1 MKILFENKL
10 QKYTED
16 KSILN
21 NEGKIS
27 LKKGKKINFS
37 NEVKYI
43 VPGFIDQH
51 IHGLL
56 GYDTMDNT
64 IESLVCQSK
73 GLLKEGT
80 TSFYPTTMT
89 ADLKKLDQV
98 LQTIKD
104 SISQVKGAQIL
115 GAHLEGPFINVD
127 KIGAQNPEGIVTLNV
142 KNISSLKNLDIV
154 KMVTYAPELD
164 KEYKFTKFLKDNNII
179 ASVGHSNATAK
190 EVLEAEKNG
199 LRCFTHLHN
208 GCSGYDHRNP
218 GVVSAAYISDNTH
231 KEIIADGIHIEKYT
245 LISTYKNIGSDRI
258 NLVTDAMRAKSM
270 EDGEY
275 DLGGLKVIKKGNEA
289 RLKDN
294 GSLAGSVLEMNKAV
308 KNMFEL
314 SECSLEEAFKMA
326 SYNQAK
332 LFNLK
337 TKGIIKEAY
346 DFDITCLDENLEVVE
361 VYIKGEKVYDKKS
374 N

>member
-1 MKILFENKL
+1 MKILLENIL
-10 QKYTED
+10 QNYDEEKH
-16 KSILN
+16 IFN
-21 NEGKIS
+21 NNGEIS
-27 LKKGKKINFS
+27 QKTGEKINFS
-37 NEVKYI
+37 KEVEYI

-64 IESLVCQSK
+64 EESLIQQSK

-89 ADLKKLDQV
+89 ADLKRLDSV
-98 LQTIKD
+98 LKTIKD
-104 SISQVKGAQIL
+104 SISKVKGAQIL
-115 GAHLEGPFINVD
+115 GVHLEGPFINVD
-127 KIGAQNPEGIVTLNV
+127 KIGAQNPKGIQTLNV
-142 KNISSLKNLDIV
+142 DNISSLKNLDIV

-164 KEYKFTKFLKDNNII
+164 KNYNFTKFLKENNII
-179 ASVGHSNATAK
+179 GSVGHSNASAE

-199 LRCFTHLHN
+199 LMCFTHLHN

-218 GVVSAAYISDNTH
+218 GVVTAAYISDKAH

-245 LISTYKNIGSDRI
+245 LMSTYKNIGSDKI

-289 RLKDN
+289 RLKES

-308 KNMFEL
+308 KNMKKL
-314 SECSLEEAFKMA
+314 SECTLEEAFKMA
-326 SYNQAK
+326 SYNQSQ

-337 TKGIIKEAY
+337 TKGLIKEGY
-346 DFDITCLDENLEVVE
+346 DFDITCLNKELEVVE

>member
-1 MKILFENKL
+1 MEILLENKL
-10 QKYTED
+10 QSY
-16 KSILN
+16 
-21 NEGKIS
+21 NEKNRIFNLDGKIS
-27 LKKGKKINFS
+27 LKKGKEINFS
-37 NEVKYI
+37 KEVKFI

-56 GYDTMDNT
+56 GYDTMDNS
-64 IESLVCQSK
+64 IESLKEQSM

-89 ADLKKLDQV
+89 ANLSILDSVLK
-98 LQTIKD
+98 TIKD
-104 SISQVKGAQIL
+104 SIDNVKGAQIL

-127 KIGAQNPEGIVTLNV
+127 KIGAQNPNGIQTLNV
-142 KNISSLKNLDIV
+142 ENISSLKNLDIV
-154 KMVTYAPELD
+154 KIVTYAPELD
-164 KEYKFTKFLKDNNII
+164 KDYKFTKFLKDNNIV
-179 ASVGHSNATAK
+179 ASVGHSNATT
-190 EVLEAEKNG
+190 EQVLEAEKYG

-208 GCSGYDHRNP
+208 GCSGYDHRKP
-218 GVVSAAYISDNTH
+218 GVVTGAYLSQDSY

-245 LISTYKNIGSDRI
+245 LMSTYKNIGSDKI

-270 EDGEY
+270 DDGEY
-275 DLGGLKVIKKGNEA
+275 DLGGLEVIKKGNEA
-289 RLKDN
+289 RLKES
-294 GSLAGSVLEMNKAV
+294 GALAGSVLEMNKAV
-308 KNMFEL
+308 KNMKEL

-332 LFNLK
+332 LFGLNN
-337 TKGIIKEAY
+337 KGMIKENY
-346 DFDITCLDENLEVVE
+346 DCDLTCLDDNLEVVE

>member
-1 MKILFENKL
+1 MEILLENKL
-10 QKYTED
+10 QNYKD
-16 KSILN
+16 NIFNL
-21 NEGKIS
+21 EGKIS
-27 LKKGKKINFS
+27 LKEGENIEFS
-37 NEVKYI
+37 EEVKYI

-64 IESLVCQSK
+64 LESLMVQSE

-80 TSFYPTTMT
+80 TSFFPTTMT
-89 ADLKKLDQV
+89 ADLKVLDSV
-98 LQTIKD
+98 LKTIKD
-104 SISQVKGAQIL
+104 SKSKVRGAQIL
-115 GAHLEGPFINVD
+115 GAHLEGPFINID
-127 KIGAQNPEGIVTLNV
+127 KIGAQNPEGIQTLNV
-142 KNISSLKNLDIV
+142 ENIASLKNLDIV

-164 KEYKFTKFLKDNNII
+164 KDYSFIKFLKKNNIVG
-179 ASVGHSNATAK
+179 SVGHSNATAE

-199 LRCFTHLHN
+199 LKCFTHLHN

-218 GVVSAAYISDNTH
+218 GVVTAAYISKNTH

-245 LISTYKNIGSDRI
+245 LMSTYKNIGSDRI

-289 RLKDN
+289 RLKDS

-308 KNMFEL
+308 KNMFNL
-314 SECSLEEAFKMA
+314 SECTLEEAFKMA
-326 SYNQAK
+326 SYNQSK
-332 LFNLK
+332 MLNLK
-337 TKGIIKEAY
+337 TKGLIKEGY
-346 DFDITCLDENLEVVE
+346 DFDITCLNEKLEVVE